1 MKTFIQFM
9 SEQQSDDEEETMT
22 GGDAS
27 QDTEGEDDPG
37 QETAYQTPIYKRE
50 EDPEHGTYV
59 PPATKPVASSGG
71 Y

>member
-1 MKTFIQFM
+1 
-9 SEQQSDDEEETMT
+9 MT

-37 QETAYQTPIYKRE
+37 QEDAYQTPN
-50 EDPEHGTYV
+50 EDRKLDKQGGTYV
-59 PPATKPVASSGG
+59 PPTKPAASSGG

>member
-1 MKTFIQFM
+1 MKTFMQFM

-27 QDTEGEDDPG
+27 QDTEGEDDPR
-37 QETAYQTPIYKRE
+37 QETAYQTPIDKRE
-50 EDPEHGTYV
+50 EAPTGGTDV
-59 PPATKPVASSGG
+59 PPTKPAASSGG

>member
-1 MKTFIQFM
+1 MKTFMQFM

-50 EDPEHGTYV
+50 EDPKGGTYV
-59 PPATKPVASSGG
+59 PPTKPAASSGG